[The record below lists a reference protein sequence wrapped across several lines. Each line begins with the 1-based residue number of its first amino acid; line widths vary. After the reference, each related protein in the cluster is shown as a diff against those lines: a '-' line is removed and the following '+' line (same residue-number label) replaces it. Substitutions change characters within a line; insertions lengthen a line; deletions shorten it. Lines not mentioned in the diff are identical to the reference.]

1 MSSKEQPLNFSLSC
15 AIRVWYR
22 SVYIYKRTWLIN
34 LLPNFF
40 EPVIYLIGM
49 GIGLGAYIGQ
59 QMQGMDYLHFIAP
72 GLVIANAMNGAT
84 FETTYNL
91 FVKIHF
97 DKKYDAIIATPVN
110 IEDAM
115 LGELL
120 WATTRGMIY
129 GGVFAIVIFFFGLI
143 NFQQILLL
151 LPVIFLTS
159 FLFGAIGLVFT
170 AYIELIDLYSFYYT
184 LFLTP
189 MYFFSGIFFPVE
201 NIEWV
206 NLLAQFT
213 PLYHAVKI
221 AKAVAFDQFEMYTF
235 FHLSY
240 LIFAGLLLSYLGIK
254 RIKSHFMR

>member
-1 MSSKEQPLNFSLSC
+1 MKSQGQTLSFSLPC
-15 AIRVWYR
+15 AMRVWYR

-72 GLVIANAMNGAT
+72 GLVVANAMNGST

-97 DKKYDAIIATPVN
+97 DKKYDSIIATPVN

-129 GGVFAIVIFFFGLI
+129 GGVFAFVIYCFGLI
-143 NFQQILLL
+143 SFTQIFLL
-151 LPVIFLTS
+151 LPIVLLTS
-159 FLFGAIGLVFT
+159 FLFGAIGLIFT
-170 AYIELIDLYSFYYT
+170 AYIQLIDLYSFYYT

-201 NIEWV
+201 NIAWV
-206 NLLAQFT
+206 GEIAHFT
-213 PLYHAVKI
+213 PLFHAVKLSKLVVFGQMDI
-221 AKAVAFDQFEMYTF
+221 HIL
-235 FHLSY
+235 FHLAY
-240 LIFAGLLLSYLGIK
+240 LLLTGLVLSYFGIK
-254 RIKSHFMR
+254 RIKAHYMR